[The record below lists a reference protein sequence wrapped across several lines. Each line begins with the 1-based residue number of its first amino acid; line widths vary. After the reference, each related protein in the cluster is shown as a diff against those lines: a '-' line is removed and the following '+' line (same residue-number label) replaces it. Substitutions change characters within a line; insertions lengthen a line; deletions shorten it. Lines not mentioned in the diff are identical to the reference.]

1 MTCLVDL
8 LRLYFILFFISFFFL
23 FHSFLIFSSGRLF
36 SFQFSCLDRPTLAEA
51 LALKEVL
58 SWLKDIYNSQIVNEM
73 DAIYVVQ
80 ATARGR

>member
-1 MTCLVDL
+1 MLVLFCLTCLVDL
-8 LRLYFILFFISFFFL
+8 LRLYFILFL
-23 FHSFLIFSSGRLF
+23 FHSFLIFSSSRLF
-36 SFQFSCLDRPTLAEA
+36 SFQFSFLDRPTLAEA

-80 ATARGR
+80 ATARGG